1 MAYSFASDN
10 AAVVDPRIMAA
21 LAACN
26 EGSAPPYGADDVSR
40 RLNGVYS
47 EVFERETFVFPVSS
61 GTAAN
66 GLALGSV
73 TPPYGVVFCHELAH
87 IVVSEAGSVEF
98 YTGGGRLVL
107 LKGEHNKLAPATLEA
122 ALVGYGPEFAHQM
135 RASTLS
141 LTQAT
146 ERGTVYALD
155 ELRALAGAARSAGL
169 KVHMDGARF
178 ANALVHLGATPAEM
192 TWRSGIDIVSFG
204 TTKNGTMMSEAV
216 IVFDKEIA
224 EVLRF
229 KHKRAGFLH
238 SKMRFF
244 AAQLIA
250 YVVDGLWLE
259 NARAANGTA
268 QRIAERLAATP
279 GVTLAHPVE
288 VNQIFAHIAPAAHKS
303 LQQAGID
310 LRRWGSSGGDL
321 YRLVTSYCDPEAL
334 VMRLEAALAGA
345 RTSTAGR

>member
-1 MAYSFASDN
+1 
-10 AAVVDPRIMAA
+10 
-21 LAACN
+21 
-26 EGSAPPYGADDVSR
+26 
-40 RLNGVYS
+40 
-47 EVFERETFVFPVSS
+47 
-61 GTAAN
+61 
-66 GLALGSV
+66 
-73 TPPYGVVFCHELAH
+73 
-87 IVVSEAGSVEF
+87 
-98 YTGGGRLVL
+98 
-107 LKGEHNKLAPATLEA
+107 
-122 ALVGYGPEFAHQM
+122 
-135 RASTLS
+135 
-141 LTQAT
+141 
-146 ERGTVYALD
+146 
-155 ELRALAGAARSAGL
+155 
-169 KVHMDGARF
+169 
-178 ANALVHLGATPAEM
+178 
-192 TWRSGIDIVSFG
+192 
-204 TTKNGTMMSEAV
+204 
-216 IVFDKEIA
+216 
-224 EVLRF
+224 
-229 KHKRAGFLH
+229 
-238 SKMRFF
+238 MRFF